1 MLRRGLFQCKHRRG
15 TNFSPRGKTKVQVI
29 WLSKKNKKTKE
40 WKRIN
45 IGFNELY
52 LWICFKQ
59 TMISLSLTNLWFWA
73 FLRRLPIFSIN
84 KTKLINNKWL
94 SLTFFTQ
101 TSFTELN
108 LVFHEE
114 HIQIVNTPFLPR
126 LLTFSC
132 LYFVFLFYFIKA
144 VSKVESDSLSLSNWI

>member
-1 MLRRGLFQCKHRRG
+1 MQL
-15 TNFSPRGKTKVQVI
+15 I
-29 WLSKKNKKTKE
+29 WLSKKKKKTKE

-45 IGFNELY
+45 IGFDELY
-52 LWICFKQ
+52 PWICFKQ
-59 TMISLSLTNLWFWA
+59 TMTSLSLTNLWFWA
-73 FLRRLPIFSIN
+73 FLKRLPIFSIN

-94 SLTFFTQ
+94 SLTFFSQ

-126 LLTFSC
+126 LLTF
-132 LYFVFLFYFIKA
+132 FLSLFCIFFYFIKA